1 MRWSAVAV
9 LILLAGAAQAQTPL
23 TGRTGPLGSPNV
35 TGDQAPPPAS
45 SGSGPT
51 SKHHRRTLE
60 QRFDEANTTHDG
72 HLTEEQARA
81 RMPSVARDFAAID
94 TGHAGYVTL
103 EQIRDHA
110 HAKRAAR
117 RAAKAQ

>member
-1 MRWSAVAV
+1 MRWSAVAI
-9 LILLAGAAQAQTPL
+9 LLLLAGAAQAQAPL
-23 TGRTGPLGSPNV
+23 TGTTAPLGSPNV
-35 TGDQAPPPAS
+35 GGDQAAPAAAPSGPAS
-45 SGSGPT
+45 
-51 SKHHRRTLE
+51 KHRRRTLE

-103 EQIRDHA
+103 EQIKAHA
-110 HAKRAAR
+110 QAKRAAR

>member
-1 MRWSAVAV
+1 MRWSAAA
-9 LILLAGAAQAQTPL
+9 LFLLLAGAAHAQAPL
-23 TGRTGPLGSPNV
+23 TGTTAPLGSPNV
-35 TGDQAPPPAS
+35 AGDQAAPAAAP
-45 SGSGPT
+45 SGPAA
-51 SKHHRRTLE
+51 KHHRRTLE

-103 EQIRDHA
+103 QQIRDYS

>member
-9 LILLAGAAQAQTPL
+9 LVLLAGAAQAQAPL
-23 TGRTGPLGSPNV
+23 TGTTAPLGSPNV
-35 TGDQAPPPAS
+35 SGDQAAPAAPS
-45 SGSGPT
+45 APV

-81 RMPSVARDFAAID
+81 RMPSVARDFATID
-94 TGHAGYVTL
+94 TDHAGYVTL
-103 EQIRDHA
+103 EQIKAHT